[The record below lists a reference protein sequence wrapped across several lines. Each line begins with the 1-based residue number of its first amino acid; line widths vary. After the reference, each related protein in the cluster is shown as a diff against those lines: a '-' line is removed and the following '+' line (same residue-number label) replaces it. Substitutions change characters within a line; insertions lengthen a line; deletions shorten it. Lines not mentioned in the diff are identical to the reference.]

1 VQGVRDKAVASG
13 VVVSP
18 AELGH
23 CGFEEDAG
31 EDRQVTRSTSEHVDT
46 ALRAASERNYGVV
59 P

>member
-1 VQGVRDKAVASG
+1 MRDKAVASG